1 MKTLAKRLKSKSKFY
16 EVIFKT
22 SVTSS
27 KHITSKIVSSFNS
40 FNSFNSFFVLIP
52 EIICK
57 NVALLLQPIKSKL
70 SLHNLGA

>member
-40 FNSFNSFFVLIP
+40 FNSFFVLIP
-52 EIICK
+52 KIICK